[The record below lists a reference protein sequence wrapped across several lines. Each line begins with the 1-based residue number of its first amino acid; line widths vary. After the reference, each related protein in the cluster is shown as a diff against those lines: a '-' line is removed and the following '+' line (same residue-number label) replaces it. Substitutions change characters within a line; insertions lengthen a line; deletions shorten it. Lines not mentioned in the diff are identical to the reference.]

1 MTPSLQGREAGLL
14 DGGGLGPA
22 SPWLKPN
29 GERKSGDQGHH
40 SPAASHSVYLEQEL
54 MDGGKRSFTLWELGP
69 KPLHR
74 TRVIGSFHF
83 IVSFF
88 FFSFKFNPKVIFC

>member
-1 MTPSLQGREAGLL
+1 M
-14 DGGGLGPA
+14 
-22 SPWLKPN
+22 
-29 GERKSGDQGHH
+29 
-40 SPAASHSVYLEQEL
+40 YLEQEL

-88 FFSFKFNPKVIFC
+88 FFPLNSILKSSSVDLSHRDKLDFYYLCREDKVIYLILHPRLS